1 MEDNHNEQNDNDN
14 DRMDI
19 ATSVASAHQDMNG
32 TSSNNVEE
40 MIDILSKDIEMIRFV
55 EVSHQN
61 QTIVRF

>member
-1 MEDNHNEQNDNDN
+1 
-14 DRMDI
+14 MDI